1 MVRLPILRLT
11 LPSVLALAA
20 CTPVDTGLGDSIR
33 TNQALH
39 VIDPGPVAGDD
50 APIMT
55 SGVRAA
61 AAAERYRK
69 GEVKKPVA
77 ITTTGG
83 GSGASGPPK

>member
-1 MVRLPILRLT
+1 MATALIRPLLLLP
-11 LPSVLALAA
+11 VLALSA
-20 CTPVDTGLGDSIR
+20 CTPIDTGLGDSIR
-33 TNQALH
+33 TNHALH
-39 VIDPGPVAGDD
+39 IIDPHPVADDD

-77 ITTTGG
+77 ITTTGAAG
-83 GSGASGPPK
+83 GSGGPPK

>member
-1 MVRLPILRLT
+1 MVRQSIHPIALLP
-11 LPSVLALAA
+11 VLALAG
-20 CTPVDTGLGDSIR
+20 CTPIDTGLGDSIR

-39 VIDPGPVAGDD
+39 LIDPGPVVDD
-50 APIMT
+50 EAPIMT

-77 ITTTGG
+77 ITTTSG
-83 GSGASGPPK
+83 GSGTSGPPK

>member
-1 MVRLPILRLT
+1 MARQSILRIALI
-11 LPSVLALAA
+11 PALALAA

-39 VIDPGPVAGDD
+39 VIDPGPVADDD

-55 SGVRAA
+55 SGARAA

-77 ITTTGG
+77 ITTTGTAS
-83 GSGASGPPK
+83 GSGGPPK

>member
-1 MVRLPILRLT
+1 MARQPILCLV
-11 LPSVLALAA
+11 LPPVLALVA
-20 CTPVDTGLGDSIR
+20 CTPIDTGLGNSIR

-39 VIDPGPVAGDD
+39 VIDPGPVADDD

-83 GSGASGPPK
+83 SGAGGPPK

>member
-1 MVRLPILRLT
+1 MAALSIRRFIVPPLLM
-11 LPSVLALAA
+11 LAA
-20 CTPVDTGLGDSIR
+20 CTPIDTGLGDTVR

-39 VIDPGPVAGDD
+39 VINPGPVADD

-55 SGVRAA
+55 SGERAA

-77 ITTTGG
+77 VTTTGAA
-83 GSGASGPPK
+83 SGAGGPPK